1 MARRT
6 GLPWAPTSL
15 PEMQRQGN
23 RVHIEA
29 VARLREQG
37 DEHLAAQ
44 AEAEMA
50 EMAESSLYWVSRDM
64 VDMATSAAETLPEW
78 SPSAAIP
85 DAFGLLA
92 WAKPAGVFEWPV
104 PGSAERIPMPV
115 DAMAWRAR
123 DGQVGVSCAFRS
135 DRLGGQLGPDVA
147 RLPLLSHPIGVWDLD
162 EPVPH
167 RLENGRKSALSVLG
181 AAWLLMGQ
189 VRFVETRTIRTG
201 ATAHPAEGME
211 GEPAATVSL
220 IELRRP
226 APTGSDNDGD
236 AGQRRKSEK
245 RWWVA
250 GHWRQQA
257 FGPKRALRKPVWI
270 SPHIKGDPEA
280 EVAERV
286 NVWRR

>member
-1 MARRT
+1 
-6 GLPWAPTSL
+6 
-15 PEMQRQGN
+15 
-23 RVHIEA
+23 
-29 VARLREQG
+29 
-37 DEHLAAQ
+37 
-44 AEAEMA
+44 MA
-50 EMAESSLYWVSRDM
+50 EMAESSLFWVSRDM
-64 VDMATSAAETLPEW
+64 VDLATSAAETLPEW

-92 WAKPAGVFEWPV
+92 WAKPAGVFDWPV

-135 DRLGGQLGPDVA
+135 DRLGGQLGPDIA
-147 RLPLLSHPIGVWDLD
+147 RLSLLSHPIGVWDLD

-167 RLENGRKSALSVLG
+167 RLGDGRKSALSVLG
-181 AAWLLMGQ
+181 AAWLLMSQ

-201 ATAHPAEGME
+201 ATGGPAAATE
-211 GEPAATVSL
+211 GELAAAVSL

-226 APTGSDNDGD
+226 VRAGGD
-236 AGQRRKSEK
+236 SEGAGPGRKSDK

-257 FGPKRALRKPVWI
+257 CGPKRALRKPVWI
-270 SPHIKGDPEA
+270 SPHLKGDPQA
-280 EVAERV
+280 EVSERV

>member
-1 MARRT
+1 
-6 GLPWAPTSL
+6 
-15 PEMQRQGN
+15 MQRQAN
-23 RVHIEA
+23 RVYVEG
-29 VARLREQG
+29 VARLRSQPGGE
-37 DEHLAAQ
+37 ELAAQ

-50 EMAESSLYWVSRDM
+50 DTAASTLYWVSRDM
-64 VDMATSAAETLPEW
+64 VDLATSAAETLPEW

-85 DAFGLLA
+85 EPIGLLA

-104 PGSAERIPMPV
+104 PGSAERVPMPV

-135 DRLGGQLGPDVA
+135 DRLGGQLGPDIA

-167 RLENGRKSALSVLG
+167 RLGDGRKSALSVLG
-181 AAWLLMGQ
+181 AAWLLMSQ

-201 ATAHPAEGME
+201 APGGPAAATE
-211 GEPAATVSL
+211 GELAAAVSL

-226 APTGSDNDGD
+226 VRVGGDSDGD
-236 AGQRRKSEK
+236 QGSRRKSDK

-257 FGPKRALRKPVWI
+257 CGPKRALRKPVWI
-270 SPHIKGDPEA
+270 SMHLKGDSEA
-280 EVAERV
+280 EVSERV

>member
-1 MARRT
+1 MARRS

-15 PEMQRQGN
+15 PEMQRQN
-23 RVHIEA
+23 HRVHVEA

-37 DEHLAAQ
+37 DDHLADQ
-44 AEAEMA
+44 AEAEIA
-50 EMAESSLYWVSRDM
+50 EMAKSSLFWVSRNM
-64 VDMATSAAETLPEW
+64 VDLATSAAETLPEW

-92 WAKPAGVFEWPV
+92 WAKPAGVFDWPV

-147 RLPLLSHPIGVWDLD
+147 RLPLLSHPIGMWDLD

-167 RLENGRKSALSVLG
+167 RLEDGSKSALSVLG
-181 AAWLLMGQ
+181 AAWLLMSQ

-201 ATAHPAEGME
+201 TTGGPAAAAE

-226 APTGSDNDGD
+226 APAGSGNGGD
-236 AGQRRKSEK
+236 AGQRRKADK

-257 FGPKRALRKPVWI
+257 CGPKRALRRPVWI
-270 SPHIKGDPEA
+270 SLHMKGDSEA
-280 EVAERV
+280 EVSERV

>member
-15 PEMQRQGN
+15 PEMQRQNN
-23 RVHIEA
+23 RVHVEA

-44 AEAEMA
+44 AEAEIA
-50 EMAESSLYWVSRDM
+50 EMAQSSLYWVSRDM
-64 VDMATSAAETLPEW
+64 VDLAVTAAETLPEW

-85 DAFGLLA
+85 DALGLLA
-92 WAKPAGVFEWPV
+92 WAKPAGVFDWPV
-104 PGSAERIPMPV
+104 PGSDERIPMPV

-147 RLPLLSHPIGVWDLD
+147 RLSLLSHPIGVWDLD
-162 EPVPH
+162 EPVAH
-167 RLENGRKSALSVLG
+167 RTVDGRKSALSVLG
-181 AAWLLMGQ
+181 AAWLLMSQ

-201 ATAHPAEGME
+201 STGGPAPASE
-211 GEPAATVSL
+211 GEPAAAVSL

-226 APTGSDNDGD
+226 VRASGDSDG
-236 AGQRRKSEK
+236 AGQGRKSDK

-257 FGPKRALRKPVWI
+257 CGPKRALRKPVWI
-270 SPHIKGDPEA
+270 SPHMKGDPQA
-280 EVAERV
+280 EVSERV